1 MDNRL
6 EDKLGM
12 LQKVLLFLNDNQ
24 ATLSG
29 LLNVIPTITA
39 QIDTGIN
46 DILAAAAIS
55 EMDLTGYTA
64 AKAESR
70 KKLETLTL
78 KVLRATTSYATLS
91 NNKVL
96 KEKVNYNKSDLERAR
111 DNELYTISTLIYNA
125 AVPVQAN
132 LASFLVTS
140 TDVSNLQAQMADF
153 LSQLQVPKEKIGIRK
168 TYTEQVKILMV
179 EISSLISEQLDVYM
193 SNLEFDYALLYAQY
207 KTSRSIDQTGSISTT
222 QTVSSNVPPT
232 TTAVVLQSTYDIDRT
247 FVFKNKGLV
256 ALQFSLSDDGLLPI
270 GTPIDVPP
278 NATFV
283 RDSSDMAGS
292 GDYLLVSNSATV
304 AGSYEVKADK

>member
-29 LLNVIPTITA
+29 LLSVIPTITA
-39 QIDTGIN
+39 QLETGIN

-78 KVLRATTSYATLS
+78 KIVRATTSYATLS
-91 NNKVL
+91 NNKIL

-111 DNELYTISTLIYNA
+111 DNELYTISTLIHDA
-125 AVPVQAN
+125 ALPVQAQ
-132 LASFLVTS
+132 LANFLVSASDINDLNT
-140 TDVSNLQAQMADF
+140 QRADF

-179 EISSLISEQLDVYM
+179 EISSLVSEQLDIYM

-207 KTSRSIDQTGSISTT
+207 KTARSIDQTGTISIT
-222 QTVSSNVPPT
+222 QTVSNNVPSM

-247 FVFKNKGLV
+247 FVFKNKGLTV
-256 ALQFSLSDDGLLPI
+256 LSFNLSDDGITPI
-270 GTPIDVPP
+270 GTPVNVPP

-292 GDYLLVSNSATV
+292 GDYLLVTNTEASV
-304 AGSYEVKADK
+304 GSYEVKADK